1 MDRAA
6 RDAGRGRPFRA
17 TGSDVL
23 TVDAAK
29 QGDLTA
35 FLNDHIWW
43 VLAAAG
49 VFAVA
54 LVVMVALRLFGLLFR
69 LVLIAAVFA
78 GGAIVI
84 SRLLKE
90 HGLSIKEAIGAV
102 GAGFFGL
109 WLLNDILGGS
119 PRRFRRGRDGYYYED

>member
-1 MDRAA
+1 M
-6 RDAGRGRPFRA
+6 
-17 TGSDVL
+17 L

-29 QGDLTA
+29 QGDLPA

-90 HGLSIKEAIGAV
+90 HGLGIKEAIGAV

-119 PRRFRRGRDGYYYED
+119 PRRFRRDRDGYYYED